1 MECGRRETLPWETTE
16 RLLHRLLP
24 TTSTRT
30 HTHTRKRTRFISG
43 FIVQSLRFRDRTRR
57 RSFSSPFPTRISV
70 YVFPSRQ
77 NFFLARREYDT
88 SHVQLST
95 YVRTR
100 RVSRCE
106 YETGTRLRKTDG
118 KVWPA
123 EVRLLGSLEFASAIR
138 SPPSSNHRE
147 TVRRGIEDRDRY
159 RDSRRNKYRYF
170 RSELEVTGGA
180 VIVSRL
186 RISNA
191 VAIIIW

>member
-70 YVFPSRQ
+70 SVFPSRQ

-138 SPPSSNHRE
+138 SPPSSSHLSTAKRYGAE
-147 TVRRGIEDRDRY
+147 SRIEIDIEIRGEINTDTSVPC
-159 RDSRRNKYRYF
+159 SR
-170 RSELEVTGGA
+170 
-180 VIVSRL
+180 
-186 RISNA
+186 
-191 VAIIIW
+191 